1 MGQEKE
7 ARAEAA
13 EVLRINPK
21 FSLDEYAKT
30 ASFRDQA
37 QKEKL
42 FNALRKAGLPDKP
55 PLPLPDKPSI
65 AVLPFVDMSEDKS
78 QEYFS
83 DGLTE
88 ELITALSKTPKLFVI
103 ARNSVF
109 VYKGK
114 PVNVQQVSRE
124 LGVKY
129 VLEGGVRRSGDQLRI
144 TAQLIDASAGNH
156 LWSERYDRELKDIFA
171 IQDDVTLKVL
181 AAIRVKLTE
190 GELPLG
196 YGKYYEGKHG
206 LDCYLRTMEGNDLV
220 FRRNTRDNNLARRIA
235 EEAIAMCPEVPMTY
249 LLMASVYS
257 NDYWFDSTVESV
269 EKAIELAKKA
279 LALDDTLAEAHSLL
293 GYLYTQKR
301 AYEKGIAE
309 GERAVALNPGVATV
323 LGYYGFSLSVS
334 GRAEEAIPF
343 LQKAI
348 RLNPFGSFPSCYNAL
363 GNALMFAGRY
373 EEAVAAYR
381 KYLES
386 TPNFIWAHV
395 TLAATYS
402 MMGREKEAQAEAA
415 EVLSIDPK
423 FSLDF
428 WAKTALV
435 RDQSIRVRIL
445 EALRKAG
452 LK

>member
-1 MGQEKE
+1 
-7 ARAEAA
+7 
-13 EVLRINPK
+13 
-21 FSLDEYAKT
+21 
-30 ASFRDQA
+30 
-37 QKEKL
+37 
-42 FNALRKAGLPDKP
+42 
-55 PLPLPDKPSI
+55 
-65 AVLPFVDMSEDKS
+65 
-78 QEYFS
+78 
-83 DGLTE
+83 
-88 ELITALSKTPKLFVI
+88 
-103 ARNSVF
+103 
-109 VYKGK
+109 
-114 PVNVQQVSRE
+114 
-124 LGVKY
+124 
-129 VLEGGVRRSGDQLRI
+129 
-144 TAQLIDASAGNH
+144 
-156 LWSERYDRELKDIFA
+156 
-171 IQDDVTLKVL
+171 
-181 AAIRVKLTE
+181 
-190 GELPLG
+190 
-196 YGKYYEGKHG
+196 
-206 LDCYLRTMEGNDLV
+206 MEGNDLV